1 MIGAWGQ
8 GLTEEL
14 FDKDTRAVS
23 ACRQQYDQEITRIT
37 ALEDMKAD
45 NGGEPI
51 EGFQTF
57 TSGSRLEKERGAAS
71 DRFTLCKRSRQ
82 QALAWNQQSA
92 QQSLARRQDAI
103 LAAQARLYPTA
114 DSGRGKLSLWLLP
127 LLALLPLGFIL
138 FRRKT

>member
-14 FDKDTRAVS
+14 FDKDTRTAS
-23 ACRQQYDQEITRIT
+23 ACRQQ
-37 ALEDMKAD
+37 LEDIKAD

-57 TSGSRLEKERGAAS
+57 TSSERLEKERGAAK
-71 DRFTLCKRSRQ
+71 DRFELCKRSRQ

-92 QQSLARRQDAI
+92 QQSLTRRQDAI
-103 LAAQARLYPTA
+103 LAAQARLFPTA
-114 DSGRGKLSLWLLP
+114 GSGGGKLSLWLLP

-138 FRRKT
+138 FRRKK